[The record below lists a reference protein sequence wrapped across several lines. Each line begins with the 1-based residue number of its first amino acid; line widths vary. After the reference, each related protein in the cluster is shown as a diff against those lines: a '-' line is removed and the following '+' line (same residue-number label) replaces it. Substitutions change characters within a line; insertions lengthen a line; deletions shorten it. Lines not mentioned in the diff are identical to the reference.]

1 MSGSV
6 EEKLYEAAEDG
17 RVSAVSSL
25 LRHPE
30 INVNWT
36 NEDHWTPLH
45 AASWNG
51 HVEVV
56 KLLLAHPNIDVNV
69 RNEYGETPLSL
80 GCEYGHVSVVEVLLK
95 DPRVDLTLDDIDGC
109 TPLWWASYEGHHK
122 VIESL
127 LASGRDLGDV
137 REYTT
142 LEITREKEKHR
153 EFVSVLERFVANPT
167 LTRRKKLNFKGL
179 LLFPFSFFGSV

>member
-127 LASGRDLGDV
+127 LASGRDLGDIMNKKGKTLMMAK
-137 REYTT
+137 TT
-142 LEITREKEKHR
+142 PPLKLQDQEGELRLCHCLKDSWPIQYRPAMS
-153 EFVSVLERFVANPT
+153 FV
-167 LTRRKKLNFKGL
+167 
-179 LLFPFSFFGSV
+179 